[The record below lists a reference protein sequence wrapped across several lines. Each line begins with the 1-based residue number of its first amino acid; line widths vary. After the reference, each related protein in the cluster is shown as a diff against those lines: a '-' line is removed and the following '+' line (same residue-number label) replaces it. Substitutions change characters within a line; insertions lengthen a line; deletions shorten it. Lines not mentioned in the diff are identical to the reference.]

1 PCAEL
6 ALCLHHQSPLQL
18 A

>member
-1 PCAEL
+1 
-6 ALCLHHQSPLQL
+6 HHQSPLQL